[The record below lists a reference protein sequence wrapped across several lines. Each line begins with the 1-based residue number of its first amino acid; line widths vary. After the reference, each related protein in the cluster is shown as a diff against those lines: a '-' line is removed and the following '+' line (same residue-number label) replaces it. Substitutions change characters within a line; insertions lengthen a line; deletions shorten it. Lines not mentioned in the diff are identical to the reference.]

1 MISFT
6 QWPASCKT

>member
-6 QWPASCKT
+6 EGC

>member
-6 QWPASCKT
+6 LMIW

>member
-6 QWPASCKT
+6 